1 MIALDTNIFIYVLN
15 GHEQFGPLSAQL
27 LKNKDPKTASRLVYA
42 EILASPK
49 LDNEA
54 MRSKALAFLD
64 ELDIKW
70 QDVNNKVLME
80 AASLRRS
87 RPKLKLIDALHLA
100 SAKISQAEM
109 FFTNDQDL
117 QLLKI
122 PSLDIKGL

>member
-87 RPKLKLIDALHLA
+87 RPQLKLVDALHLA

>member
-15 GHEQFGPLSAQL
+15 GHERFGPLSAQL

-49 LDNEA
+49 LNDEI

-70 QDVNNKVLME
+70 QDINDNVLME

-87 RPKLKLIDALHLA
+87 RPQLKLVDALHLA